1 MKKLLIDLIDSLFW
15 FLSPYGRGEMLFQ
28 IHYWGFL
35 VLVVSVILYGQKRH
49 LAYFLVFLLVVL
61 VLFRVWNGCLL
72 TQMEK
77 YYRKKDETIV
87 DGFLRMI
94 GIPVSNASRTSITLG
109 GLILIFGYT
118 ILLYVRLYINA
129 EM

>member
-1 MKKLLIDLIDSLFW
+1 MKKLLIDVLDTLFG
-15 FLSPYGRGEMLFQ
+15 FLTPQQRGELLFH

-35 VLVVSVILYGQKRH
+35 ALTVGVILYGQQRH
-49 LAYFLVFLLVVL
+49 LAYFIVFLLVVL

-72 TQMEK
+72 TQIEK
-77 YYRKKDETIV
+77 HYRKVDETIV

-109 GLILIFGYT
+109 GLTLIFGYT